1 MALASQAK
9 ARTSSETYVNLQ
21 EKFFKASM
29 IKVFVSWLPLTSSS
43 AGCCKVDSLRWCAAG
58 SPEGSSYLAA
68 RYWLEFS
75 VLRILQQGAARHAQ
89 GMWLCKR
96 NGKEM

>member
-1 MALASQAK
+1 
-9 ARTSSETYVNLQ
+9 
-21 EKFFKASM
+21 M